1 MTATWPLKYRPETQS
16 FYVRTLTARF
26 TNPYTSQTQVLE
38 RDGAMWMS
46 SMTLSLSSD
55 QALSFEAFLA
65 GLKGPAG
72 EVLVPDYRRLKALG
86 SGLGSPQLVSGSG
99 IVLTLSGFT
108 PNAVGVLKA
117 GDLIQTSAGRV
128 HMVLDDVAASSNGEA
143 VVKVSPRLRD
153 PVSVGPLVTNNCMLR
168 MRLLSDDAGKNLT
181 KPPLKASYQIDLIE
195 ALS

>member
-1 MTATWPLKYRPETQS
+1 MTAIWPLKYRPETQS

-38 RDGAMWMS
+38 RDGAMWVS
-46 SMTLSLSSD
+46 SLTLSLSSD
-55 QALSFEAFLA
+55 LALSFEAFLA

-72 EVLVPDYRRLKALG
+72 EVLVPDYRRLKARGSLLG
-86 SGLGSPQLVSGSG
+86 TPQLASGSG
-99 IVLTLSGFT
+99 TVLTLSGFI

-117 GDLIQTSAGRV
+117 GDLIQTSIGRV
-128 HMVLDDVAASSNGEA
+128 HMVLDDVTASGSGSA
-143 VVKVSPRLRD
+143 TISIRPRLRD

-168 MRLLSDDAGKNLT
+168 MRLLSDDAGKNQT